1 MLKYVDLPTM
11 GEILREDFLIGT
23 EVSTDIIASNADI
36 SKSILDDLIA
46 DKIQMGK
53 ELSKKLGKYFGV
65 SELYLLNLQEDIN
78 NRLSIR
84 QMNNLYPKQMNNLY
98 PKYESGKQQDFS
110 LQIFSK
116 NKNIL
121 KKDDAFYRFD
131 MDVNL
136 IAS

>member
-23 EVSTDIIASNADI
+23 EVSTDIIANNADI

-84 QMNNLYPKQMNNLY
+84 QMNNLYPK
-98 PKYESGKQQDFS
+98 YESGKQQDFS
-110 LQIFSK
+110 LQILSK